1 MSTES
6 ESATAWTEPRTID
19 EAEAR
24 RADAIG
30 KVARIEEQL
39 ADEDR
44 CAQPDYDAWRKKARG
59 ALRHAHEELTRLNAW
74 LRKARAARRQD
85 LHRDLRDAS
94 DRAVAALGRWR
105 EGATWDAHAEAAAR
119 DLARTLDALRTRDR

>member
-1 MSTES
+1 MST

-59 ALRHAHEELTRLNAW
+59 ALRHAQEELTRINAW

-119 DLARTLDALRTRDR
+119 DLARTLNALRTRDR